1 MCLHNSIAVAV
12 AALYNQIDIV
22 VAADDVAA
30 ADVAAHEYIAEIR
43 KGIDVVVD
51 KTSVVAYSE
60 RTSVAPSLKRR
71 RPWRVIFIR
80 RILRLFI
87 AGKLTTTSGST
98 TTNTTNITTFTTT
111 RFRRTSRFRS

>member
-30 ADVAAHEYIAEIR
+30 ADTAAHEYIAEIR

-51 KTSVVAYSE
+51 KTSVAACSK
-60 RTSVAPSLKRR
+60 RTSAPKETSLESNICPPHTRT
-71 RPWRVIFIR
+71 
-80 RILRLFI
+80 LRSWKI
-87 AGKLTTTSGST
+87 DH
-98 TTNTTNITTFTTT
+98 
-111 RFRRTSRFRS
+111 

>member
-30 ADVAAHEYIAEIR
+30 ADAAAHEYIAEIR

-51 KTSVVAYSE
+51 KTSVAACME
-60 RTSVAPSLKRR
+60 RTSAPKETSLESNICPPHTRT
-71 RPWRVIFIR
+71 
-80 RILRLFI
+80 LRSWKI
-87 AGKLTTTSGST
+87 DH
-98 TTNTTNITTFTTT
+98 
-111 RFRRTSRFRS
+111 

>member
-30 ADVAAHEYIAEIR
+30 ADAAAHEYIAEIR

-51 KTSVVAYSE
+51 KTSVAACSE
-60 RTSVAPSLKRR
+60 RSSPKETSLESNICPPHTRT
-71 RPWRVIFIR
+71 
-80 RILRLFI
+80 LRSWKI
-87 AGKLTTTSGST
+87 DH
-98 TTNTTNITTFTTT
+98 
-111 RFRRTSRFRS
+111 

>member
-30 ADVAAHEYIAEIR
+30 ADAAAHEYIAEIR

-51 KTSVVAYSE
+51 KTSVAACSE
-60 RTSVAPSLKRR
+60 RTSAPKE
-71 RPWRVIFIR
+71 
-80 RILRLFI
+80 
-87 AGKLTTTSGST
+87 TS
-98 TTNTTNITTFTTT
+98 
-111 RFRRTSRFRS
+111 

>member
-30 ADVAAHEYIAEIR
+30 ADAAAHEYIAEIR

-51 KTSVVAYSE
+51 KTSVAACSE
-60 RTSVAPSLKRR
+60 RTSAPKETSLESNICPPHTRT
-71 RPWRVIFIR
+71 
-80 RILRLFI
+80 LRSWKI
-87 AGKLTTTSGST
+87 DHHQCQYHH
-98 TTNTTNITTFTTT
+98 
-111 RFRRTSRFRS
+111 

>member
-30 ADVAAHEYIAEIR
+30 ADAAAHEYIAEIR

-51 KTSVVAYSE
+51 KTSVAACSE
-60 RTSVAPSLKRR
+60 RTSAPKETSLESNNICPPHTRT
-71 RPWRVIFIR
+71 
-80 RILRLFI
+80 LRSWKI
-87 AGKLTTTSGST
+87 DHYQCQYHH
-98 TTNTTNITTFTTT
+98 
-111 RFRRTSRFRS
+111 

>member
-30 ADVAAHEYIAEIR
+30 ADAAAHEYIAEIR

-51 KTSVVAYSE
+51 KTSVAVCSE
-60 RTSVAPSLKRR
+60 RTSAPEATALELSL
-71 RPWRVIFIR
+71 IHI
-80 RILRLFI
+80 
-87 AGKLTTTSGST
+87 
-98 TTNTTNITTFTTT
+98 
-111 RFRRTSRFRS
+111 

>member
-30 ADVAAHEYIAEIR
+30 ADAAAHEYIAEIR

-51 KTSVVAYSE
+51 KTSVAVCSE
-60 RTSVAPSLKRR
+60 RTSAPEATALESNI
-71 RPWRVIFIR
+71 RPPHTRT
-80 RILRLFI
+80 LRSWKI
-87 AGKLTTTSGST
+87 DHYKCQYHH
-98 TTNTTNITTFTTT
+98 
-111 RFRRTSRFRS
+111 

>member
-30 ADVAAHEYIAEIR
+30 ADTAAHEYIAEIR

-51 KTSVVAYSE
+51 KTSVAACSE
-60 RTSVAPSLKRR
+60 RTSAPKETSLESNICPPHTRTLRSLK
-71 RPWRVIFIR
+71 IDHHQCQYHH
-80 RILRLFI
+80 
-87 AGKLTTTSGST
+87 
-98 TTNTTNITTFTTT
+98 
-111 RFRRTSRFRS
+111 

>member
-30 ADVAAHEYIAEIR
+30 ADAAAHEYIAEIR

-51 KTSVVAYSE
+51 KTSVAACSE
-60 RTSVAPSLKRR
+60 RTSAPKETSLESNICPPHTRT
-71 RPWRVIFIR
+71 
-80 RILRLFI
+80 LRSWKI
-87 AGKLTTTSGST
+87 DHHQYQYHH
-98 TTNTTNITTFTTT
+98 
-111 RFRRTSRFRS
+111 

>member
-30 ADVAAHEYIAEIR
+30 ADAAAHEYIAEIR

-51 KTSVVAYSE
+51 KTSVAACRE
-60 RTSVAPSLKRR
+60 RTSAPKETSLESNICPPHTRT
-71 RPWRVIFIR
+71 
-80 RILRLFI
+80 LRSWKI
-87 AGKLTTTSGST
+87 DH
-98 TTNTTNITTFTTT
+98 
-111 RFRRTSRFRS
+111 

>member
-30 ADVAAHEYIAEIR
+30 DDTAAHEYIAEIR

-51 KTSVVAYSE
+51 KTSVAACSE
-60 RTSVAPSLKRR
+60 RTSAPKETSLE
-71 RPWRVIFIR
+71 
-80 RILRLFI
+80 
-87 AGKLTTTSGST
+87 S
-98 TTNTTNITTFTTT
+98 NIYPPHT
-111 RFRRTSRFRS
+111 RTLHSWKIDHHQCQYHH

>member
-60 RTSVAPSLKRR
+60 RTSAPKETSLE
-71 RPWRVIFIR
+71 
-80 RILRLFI
+80 
-87 AGKLTTTSGST
+87 S
-98 TTNTTNITTFTTT
+98 NIYPPHT
-111 RFRRTSRFRS
+111 RTLHSWKIDHHQCQYHH

>member
-30 ADVAAHEYIAEIR
+30 ADTAAHEYIAEIR

-51 KTSVVAYSE
+51 KTSVAACSE
-60 RTSVAPSLKRR
+60 RTSAPKETSLMSNICPPHTRT
-71 RPWRVIFIR
+71 
-80 RILRLFI
+80 LRSWKI
-87 AGKLTTTSGST
+87 DH
-98 TTNTTNITTFTTT
+98 
-111 RFRRTSRFRS
+111 

>member
-30 ADVAAHEYIAEIR
+30 ADAAAHEYIAEIR

-51 KTSVVAYSE
+51 KTLVAACSNALE
-60 RTSVAPSLKRR
+60 SNICPPHTRT
-71 RPWRVIFIR
+71 
-80 RILRLFI
+80 LRSWKI
-87 AGKLTTTSGST
+87 DH
-98 TTNTTNITTFTTT
+98 
-111 RFRRTSRFRS
+111 